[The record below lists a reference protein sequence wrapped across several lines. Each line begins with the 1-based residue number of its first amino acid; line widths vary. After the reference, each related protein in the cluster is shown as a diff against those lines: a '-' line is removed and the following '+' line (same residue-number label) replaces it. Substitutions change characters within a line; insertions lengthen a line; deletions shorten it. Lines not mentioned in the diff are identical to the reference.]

1 MKFVK
6 VGDKIINLNK
16 LHSIID
22 KMIEMRQNG
31 FSQQEVA
38 DRFKVDRSF
47 ISRLENLAE
56 VRKGGNIA
64 VVGFPIKNKGELEEL
79 LKEWGVNFTL
89 LLSEKE
95 RLSIAESMS
104 GAELFNM
111 VMDLIAKVQ
120 SHDVIIF
127 LGSDKRSQLME
138 AIFDKDIITVNI
150 GHSPLTEDVYV
161 DPKVIKDILDSLRG

>member
-1 MKFVK
+1 
-6 VGDKIINLNK
+6 
-16 LHSIID
+16 
-22 KMIEMRQNG
+22 
-31 FSQQEVA
+31 
-38 DRFKVDRSF
+38 
-47 ISRLENLAE
+47 
-56 VRKGGNIA
+56 
-64 VVGFPIKNKGELEEL
+64 
-79 LKEWGVNFTL
+79 
-89 LLSEKE
+89 
-95 RLSIAESMS
+95 
-104 GAELFNM
+104 M